1 MKQATDMSIL
11 SGRGQASNAFTG
23 VYMSPL
29 SLGPSQDGRSLASTR
44 WRDRQISNDLES
56 AFIVCGHVHVILDI
70 YYFNVCFYFGAEEK
84 GRWGGLRET
93 NLKRVLRLLPIES
106 IK

>member
-11 SGRGQASNAFTG
+11 SGRGQASNAFTS
-23 VYMSPL
+23 VYMSSL

-70 YYFNVCFYFGAEEK
+70 YYFTGVF
-84 GRWGGLRET
+84 T
-93 NLKRVLRLLPIES
+93 
-106 IK
+106 